1 MTPAELEDMLRD
13 AEWELAD
20 EAERF
25 AREATPEQKADRR
38 RQTLKFLFPPR
49 TPPMAEMT
57 LERAVEVLIREKYRD
72 ISDWQA
78 REITGHAL
86 IGGFFRHRYARSESN
101 DSFNIDGFGA
111 IAVAEK
117 YERDAVKRDIDDF
130 AKKLADSGLLR

>member
-13 AEWELAD
+13 TEWELAD
-20 EAERF
+20 ESERF
-25 AREATPEQKADRR
+25 AREATSEQKAERR

-49 TPPMAEMT
+49 TPPMAETT
-57 LERAVEVLIREKYRD
+57 LDRAIEVMNREKYRD

-130 AKKLADSGLLR
+130 ARKLDAAGIHR